1 MLPRMGEWLGA
12 LVWALGI
19 RRSVA
24 LDGLRRA
31 FPALNDSERRRIGRA
46 SYLQLGRSLV
56 EILLPPKGAEL
67 ESAVGFE
74 GWDLYEA
81 ALARGRGVVFAV
93 AHFGN
98 FELIARA
105 AVRRGMKLSL
115 IVRALGDALG
125 RRLVAGRLRSG
136 IRLLPDRGSTGAA
149 MAVLRRGEVLAIPVD
164 QNMRPSR
171 GIFVDFFGEKACTT
185 PAPAV
190 FALRCGAPI
199 LTAIPV
205 RRPDGTHLV
214 GMRGPFTTAH
224 TGHGAIED
232 EVRAH
237 PDHWFWVHRRRQTRP
252 AYPPPPPAAHRLCLH
267 APNPPPR
274 IPT

>member
-1 MLPRMGEWLGA
+1 MGEWLGA
-12 LVWALGI
+12 LAWALGV

-31 FPALNDSERRRIGRA
+31 FPALSDSERRRIGRA

-56 EILLPPKGAEL
+56 EILLPPEGAEL

-74 GWDLYEA
+74 GWDIYEA
-81 ALARGRGVVFAV
+81 ALAQGRGVVFAV

-105 AVRRGMKLSL
+105 AVRRGMKLSI
-115 IVRALGDALG
+115 IVRALGDAL
-125 RRLVAGRLRSG
+125 
-136 IRLLPDRGSTGAA
+136 
-149 MAVLRRGEVLAIPVD
+149 AVLRRGEVLAIPVD

-199 LTAIPV
+199 LT
-205 RRPDGTHLV
+205 
-214 GMRGPFTTAH
+214 
-224 TGHGAIED
+224 
-232 EVRAH
+232 
-237 PDHWFWVHRRRQTRP
+237 
-252 AYPPPPPAAHRLCLH
+252 
-267 APNPPPR
+267 
-274 IPT
+274 

>member
-1 MLPRMGEWLGA
+1 MLLRMGEWLGA
-12 LVWALGI
+12 LAWALGV

-31 FPALNDSERRRIGRA
+31 FPALSDAERRRIGRA
-46 SYLQLGRSLV
+46 SYLQLGCSLA

-67 ESAVGFE
+67 ERAVGFE
-74 GWDLYEA
+74 GWDIYEK
-81 ALARGRGVVFAV
+81 ALAQGRGVVFAV

-105 AVRRGMKLSL
+105 AVRRGMKLSI

-125 RRLVAGRLRSG
+125 RRLVASRLQSG
-136 IRLLPDRGSTGAA
+136 IRHLPERGATGAA

-214 GMRGPFTTAH
+214 RMRGPFSTAH
-224 TGHGAIED
+224 AGHAAVEDLTRQLNRALED

-237 PDHWFWVHRRRQTRP
+237 PDHWFWVHRRWKTRP
-252 AYPPPPPAAHRLCLH
+252 G
-267 APNPPPR
+267 
-274 IPT
+274 